1 MRKLR
6 NPSFRSS
13 LFQKAGRNGRGSAPS
28 SPSAE
33 GETTLMIPKDQEGRS
48 NSPVGCRTVGNPIK
62 GFPAGRSP
70 AKNAQTITAPARETT
85 NVSTRWRGFSLWINS
100 DCVMPQF
107 LRNCGCRFLRAACG
121 PPFPIF
127 GLRPRRNGVKVS
139 HSAEREEGSA
149 LHLPAF

>member
-1 MRKLR
+1 MR

-33 GETTLMIPKDQEGRS
+33 GETPLMIPKDQEGRS

-107 LRNCGCRFLRAACG
+107 LRNCGRGFPRAACG

-139 HSAEREEGSA
+139 RSAEREEGSA